1 MLHCYWICWCI
12 FLCLFTPSI
21 DLYSS
26 LVSKLSVLFRLSII
40 KMWKQR
46 SATGRIQ
53 NLLLLSQFSKRKAD
67 ACDLVV
73 NVSWN
78 YFSGQFPSGQTCSD
92 TPPPR
97 DNSTQGS
104 SYQGQSHQQFPP
116 TTSTKEI
123 QNREGS
129 CVSGNCHVLEL
140 PWRNCLGKDLS
151 RWDCLKLKT
160 VLGRFFFG
168 GGGEL
173 SL

>member
-53 NLLLLSQFSKRKAD
+53 NLLLLSQFSRRKAD

-78 YFSGQFPSGQTCSD
+78 YFSGQFPSGQIHPD
-92 TPPPR
+92 KHAQTPPPLPGTIQPRAVPIR
-97 DNSTQGS
+97 DNPTNNFP
-104 SYQGQSHQQFPP
+104 QQLLLRKFKIVREVAWVVIVMCSNCPG
-116 TTSTKEI
+116 EI
-123 QNREGS
+123 
-129 CVSGNCHVLEL
+129 V
-140 PWRNCLGKDLS
+140 
-151 RWDCLKLKT
+151 
-160 VLGRFFFG
+160 
-168 GGGEL
+168 
-173 SL
+173 

>member
-26 LVSKLSVLFRLSII
+26 LVSKLSVLFRLTII

-104 SYQGQSHQQFPP
+104 SYQGQSHQQFPQQLLLRKFKIVREVAWVVIVMCSNCP
-116 TTSTKEI
+116 GEI
-123 QNREGS
+123 
-129 CVSGNCHVLEL
+129 V
-140 PWRNCLGKDLS
+140 
-151 RWDCLKLKT
+151 
-160 VLGRFFFG
+160 
-168 GGGEL
+168 
-173 SL
+173 